1 MSESLSRGES
11 DAAVGTGAVGEPS
24 AWASDLFGQYGP
36 CPNCGTETV
45 TYSRE
50 FEESDL
56 ACYTCGHWLDV
67 HETTGGAGT
76 RDPSE
81 SDPSAGRTFDSAVG
95 TLGLGALLRKLRS
108 LF

>member
-1 MSESLSRGES
+1 MPENGSRG
-11 DAAVGTGAVGEPS
+11 DAEAAARPGAVGEPS
-24 AWASDLFGQYGP
+24 EWAGDLFGQYGP
-36 CPNCGTETV
+36 CPKCGQETV

-67 HETTGGAGT
+67 HETTAASSHRADATDSTAASSRESPGAY
-76 RDPSE
+76 DYL
-81 SDPSAGRTFDSAVG
+81 SALWKRF
-95 TLGLGALLRKLRS
+95 RS

>member
-11 DAAVGTGAVGEPS
+11 DAPADTGAVGEPS
-24 AWASDLFGQYGP
+24 AWASDLFGQYGS
-36 CPNCGTETV
+36 CPKCGAETV

-56 ACYTCGHWLDV
+56 ACYTCGHWLGV
-67 HETTGGAGT
+67 HETTGGADTGE
-76 RDPSE
+76 PSDA
-81 SDPSAGRTFDSAVG
+81 DPSAGNAVDSAYWNV
-95 TLGLGALLRKLRS
+95 GLGTLLRKLRS

>member
-1 MSESLSRGES
+1 MPESGSRG
-11 DAAVGTGAVGEPS
+11 DAEAAARPGAVGDPS
-24 AWASDLFGQYGP
+24 EWAGGLFGQYGP
-36 CPNCGTETV
+36 CPKCGQETV

-67 HETTGGAGT
+67 HETTAATHHGEDAT
-76 RDPSE
+76 ASVASE
-81 SDPSAGRTFDSAVG
+81 SRESPGVYVYLD
-95 TLGLGALLRKLRS
+95 ALLRRVRS

>member
-11 DAAVGTGAVGEPS
+11 DAAARPGAVGEPS
-24 AWASDLFGQYGP
+24 TWASDLFGQYGP

-67 HETTGGAGT
+67 HETTGGADT
-76 RDPSE
+76 DEPSD
-81 SDPSAGRTFDSAVG
+81 SVPSAERTFDSAVRNTGLG
-95 TLGLGALLRKLRS
+95 TLLRRLRS

>member
-1 MSESLSRGES
+1 MSESLSRRDS
-11 DAAVGTGAVGEPS
+11 NAAARPGAVGEPS
-24 AWASDLFGQYGP
+24 EWAGDLFGQYGA
-36 CPNCGTETV
+36 CPKCGEETV

-67 HETTGGAGT
+67 HEATAAPSHRADPTDSTAAERRASTRKHGSLGG
-76 RDPSE
+76 
-81 SDPSAGRTFDSAVG
+81 
-95 TLGLGALLRKLRS
+95 LLKRIRS